1 MGGKEDAR
9 IVWRAA
15 ADARMWAASMR
26 LQAMSRAHRQGWA
39 AKAESEDAMGRAARD
54 ASRASDPREAAG
66 GAGEAVDGSLNAIRH
81 AAAAMRRAEDAF
93 RRSSE
98 SSRAAAS
105 EQKKAAIAYGRA
117 AEGTYKRLASGLVA
131 RSRKQA
137 KGTAKLAD
145 DMGLG
150 AGLFERQADRWTGA
164 LAMWKAE
171 GCKRGSGDPVKL
183 EPALASL
190 FEDAGRECA
199 RSMDAARDS
208 ADDEKSTAEIRSSMA
223 AEAERSAAAA
233 ARVRDR
239 PGAQDAAA
247 AWRDAM
253 AAADRAAKAE
263 AEGR

>member
-1 MGGKEDAR
+1 MGDKEDAR
-9 IVWRAA
+9 LVWRAA

-26 LQAMSRAHRQGWA
+26 VQAMSRAHRQGWA
-39 AKAESEDAMGRAARD
+39 AKAESEDAMGRAARE
-54 ASRASDPREAAG
+54 ASRASDPSETA

-81 AAAAMRRAEDAF
+81 TAAAMRRAEDAF
-93 RRSSE
+93 RRSAE

-105 EQKKAAIAYGRA
+105 EQKKAAMAYGRA
-117 AEGTYKRLASGLVA
+117 AEGVYKRLASGLAA

-137 KGTAKLAD
+137 KGTDKLAD

-164 LAMWKAE
+164 LEMWKAD

-208 ADDEKSTAEIRSSMA
+208 ADDEKSTAEIRSTMA
-223 AEAERSAAAA
+223 AEAEHSAAAA
-233 ARVRDR
+233 ARARGS

-247 AWRDAM
+247 SWRDAM